1 LAIFDWIIIG
11 IVGISMLMSVRRGFV
26 KEALSLV
33 TWIAAV
39 IIARLFA
46 GHVSILLEGQIETAS
61 LRMGAS
67 YLLLFVGTL
76 MVGGVVNF
84 VMGEFVKMTG
94 LTGTDRFLG
103 MFFGL
108 ARGALIVLMIVAGMH
123 YVLPVEEDDWYR
135 QSRLVPEIVAVIER
149 LGPVL
154 WEQGEQLLQDQNPQ
168 EIIRPELSS

>member
-1 LAIFDWIIIG
+1 MGLAVVDWIILG
-11 IVGISMLMSVRRGFV
+11 VLAISTLMSIQRGFV

-39 IIARLFA
+39 IVARLFA
-46 GHVSILLEGQIETAS
+46 AQFAVLLEGHIATPS

-67 YLLLFVGTL
+67 YLVLFVGTL
-76 MVGGVVNF
+76 IVGGMVNF
-84 VMGEFVKMTG
+84 LVGEFVKFTG

-108 ARGALIVLMIVAGMH
+108 ARGAILVLILVAGLH
-123 YVLPVEEDDWYR
+123 YLAPVKEDGWYLDSVLI
-135 QSRLVPEIVAVIER
+135 PEIVKVVEQ

-154 WEQGEQLLQDQNPQ
+154 WEQGEQLFQDATGEQ
-168 EIIRPELSS
+168 SAS